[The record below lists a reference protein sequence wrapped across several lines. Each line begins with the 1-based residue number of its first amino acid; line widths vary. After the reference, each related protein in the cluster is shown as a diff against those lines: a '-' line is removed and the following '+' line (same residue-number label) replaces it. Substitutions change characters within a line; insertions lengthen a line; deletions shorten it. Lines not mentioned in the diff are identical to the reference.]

1 MAQRHLILIHGFL
14 ENHLMWQELLQLISK
29 KNFVIHTPHLPGH
42 HPDVTLLGRS
52 DIQAYCDALNQQCA
66 IAADDEV
73 FVIGHSMGGY
83 IASHLIHQL
92 PGKIKG
98 LCLFHSKCKADDA
111 DKIEQRKRAIQ
122 AAYSDLSLYVR
133 TMITNQFAEDLRGA
147 LAQKIAAQIAFASTL
162 APEVIDECQ
171 RVMIERPDGLEAM
184 RNRSFPLYYYLG
196 QHDPSIPL
204 IAALE
209 EAKALPGALVHIE
222 DRIGH
227 MGHWES
233 TRAAA
238 GFINR
243 ILFAAFDEQDV

>member
-1 MAQRHLILIHGFL
+1 MVKKHLILLHGFL
-14 ENHLMWQELLQLISK
+14 ENHRMWDDMLRLISK
-29 KNFVIHTPHLPGH
+29 KDFIIHTPHLPGH
-42 HPDVTLLGRS
+42 HSDVPLLGSHATS
-52 DIQAYCDALNQQCA
+52 DYCAALLKQVDVQPH
-66 IAADDEV
+66 DEV
-73 FVIGHSMGGY
+73 FIIGHSMGGY

-122 AAYSDLSLYVR
+122 AAYSDLTLYVR

-147 LAQKIAAQIAFASTL
+147 LSQKITAQIAFASTL

-204 IAALE
+204 RTALE
-209 EAKALPGALVHIE
+209 EVEALPGALVHIE
-222 DRIGH
+222 HGIGH

-233 TRAAA
+233 TRPAAA
-238 GFINR
+238 FINR